1 MLKCRRG
8 ARSEE
13 GGAIVISHLFVCSFV
28 LPFSPFNSFFRT
40 LNSQGRFSNPQC
52 RFSSLFVQLLPFSVL
67 YLGAVPQKMTC
78 YLATIYLARETNI
91 SPALTLTLTGTYE

>member
-13 GGAIVISHLFVCSFV
+13 GGAIGISHLFVR
-28 LPFSPFNSFFRT
+28 PFSPFNSFFRT

-52 RFSSLFVQLLPFSVL
+52 RFSTLFVQLLPFSVL